1 MSMGPAQRIVSRER
15 AVMAET
21 RGNFRWVLLRHE
33 LPDRSWHYDWM
44 IEQEGN
50 QRLVCFRVT
59 MRVDELT
66 PGARF
71 DGERLADH
79 RRAYLE
85 YEGEIGGGRGRVTR
99 VAAGECDGWCERDG
113 GGGVVMRAVKVGP
126 RKMMGRVKSG
136 AVWEF
141 EVG

>member
-1 MSMGPAQRIVSRER
+1 MSMGPEQRIESRER

-21 RGNFRWVLLRHE
+21 QGNFRWVLLRHE
-33 LPDRSWHYDWM
+33 LPDRTWHYDWM

-50 QRLVCFRVT
+50 ERLVCFRVT
-59 MRVDELT
+59 VRVDELT

-71 DGERLADH
+71 EGDRLADH

-85 YEGEIGGGRGRVTR
+85 YEGEISGGRGRVTR
-99 VAAGECDGWCERDG
+99 VAAGECGGWRETEERG
-113 GGGVVMRAVKVGP
+113 SIVMGAVEVV
-126 RKMMGRVKSG
+126 GRVKRG